1 VDRYDSCGMSAT
13 LTTSDYDPFTPEAIL
28 DAHTHDGALRDI
40 APAVYLERY
49 DVWAVARFADVQAML
64 KDWETF
70 TSTNRPFF
78 DPNAI
83 RPNILLTEDP
93 PDHNR
98 TRAVIMRSLSA
109 PALRRMKDEFDR
121 AAVELVDRLLESAP
135 THPVLDGHLDIAS
148 AYVLQVFPDILGLS
162 REGRH
167 HLLRFGDA
175 AFNAFGPANEIQRRG
190 MERAADAIAWVDRSV
205 KRDAV
210 DPDGLGGEMFKAA
223 DSGEITEGE
232 AELLVRTLFAAGSD
246 TTIYGIGNMI
256 RAFAE
261 NPDQWRIL
269 REDRSLVRNAFEE
282 VLRFESPSR
291 FGGRATK
298 GEAEVDGVRLP
309 AGARIMVMFLT
320 AGRDPRRWENPDT
333 FDIRRKVTGHINLG
347 YGIHACAGQ
356 ALARIEGQ
364 AILQALVD
372 RVAAIEPAGEPERA
386 INFQAHGHEHIP
398 VRLVPA

>member
-1 VDRYDSCGMSAT
+1 MSAT
-13 LTTSDYDPFTPEAIL
+13 AIDVPTSDYDPFTPEAIL
-28 DAHTHDGALRDI
+28 DAHTQDGKLRDI

-49 DVWAVARFADVQAML
+49 DVWAVARFEHVQRLL
-64 KDWETF
+64 KDYETF

-78 DPNAI
+78 DPKAI

-93 PDHNR
+93 PEHTR
-98 TRAVIMRSLSA
+98 TRSVIMRSLSA
-109 PALRRMKDEFDR
+109 PALRKMQAEFDR
-121 AAVELVDRLLESAP
+121 AAVALVDRLLQSGP
-135 THPVLDGHLDIAS
+135 DHVVDGHLDIAS
-148 AYVLQVFPDILGLS
+148 AYVLEVFPDILGLS
-162 REGRH
+162 KEGRH

-210 DPDGLGGEMFKAA
+210 DPDGLGGQMFKAA
-223 DSGEITEGE
+223 DAGEITEPE

-246 TTIYGIGNMI
+246 TTIYGIGSMI

-261 NPDQWRIL
+261 NPEQWQIL
-269 REDRSLVRNAFEE
+269 REDRKLVRNAFEE
-282 VLRFESPSR
+282 VLRYESPSR

-298 GEAEVDGVRLP
+298 DVTDLDGVTMP
-309 AGARIMVMFLT
+309 AGARIMVMFLA
-320 AGRDPRRWENPDT
+320 AGRDPRKWENPDT
-333 FDIRRKVTGHINLG
+333 FDIRRKVVGHINLG

-364 AILQALVD
+364 AILNALVD

-386 INFQAHGHEHIP
+386 VNFQAHGHEHIP

>member
-1 VDRYDSCGMSAT
+1 MSAT
-13 LTTSDYDPFTPEAIL
+13 PSSDYDPFTPEAIL
-28 DAHTHDGALRDI
+28 DAHTHDGALREI

-64 KDWETF
+64 KDWESF

-78 DPNAI
+78 DPKAI

-93 PDHNR
+93 PAHNR

-109 PALRRMKDEFDR
+109 PALRRMQEQFDR
-121 AAVELVDRLLESAP
+121 AAVELVDRLVERDG
-135 THPVLDGHLDIAS
+135 VIDGHLDIAS

-210 DPDGLGGEMFKAA
+210 DPDALGGEMFKAA
-223 DSGEITEGE
+223 DAGEITEQE

-246 TTIYGIGNMI
+246 TTIYGIGSMV

-261 NPDQWRIL
+261 NPEQWQVL

-282 VLRFESPSR
+282 VLRYESPSR

-298 GEAEVDGVRLP
+298 AEAEVDGVRLP
-309 AGARIMVMFLT
+309 AGARIMVMFLA
-320 AGRDPRRWENPDT
+320 AGRDPRRWERPDS
-333 FDIRRKVTGHINLG
+333 FDVRRKVTGHINLG

-364 AILQALVD
+364 AVLNALLD
-372 RVAAIEPAGEPERA
+372 RVASIEPAGEPERA
-386 INFQAHGHEHIP
+386 VNFQAHGHEHIP

>member
-1 VDRYDSCGMSAT
+1 MAAVTVDVP
-13 LTTSDYDPFTPEAIL
+13 TSDYDPFTPEAIL

-40 APAVYLERY
+40 APAVYLARY

-70 TSTNRPFF
+70 TSTDRPFF
-78 DPNAI
+78 DPKAI

-93 PDHNR
+93 PEHTR

-109 PALRRMKDEFDR
+109 PALRRMKDEFER
-121 AAVELVDRLLESAP
+121 AAVALVDRLLEHGP
-135 THPVLDGHLDIAS
+135 DHVVDGHLDIAS
-148 AYVLQVFPDILGLS
+148 AYVLQVFPDMLGLAK
-162 REGRH
+162 EGRH

-205 KRDAV
+205 KREAV
-210 DPDGLGGEMFKAA
+210 DPERLGGEMFKAA
-223 DSGEITEGE
+223 DAGEITEHE
-232 AELLVRTLFAAGSD
+232 AELLVRTLFSAGSD
-246 TTIYGIGNMI
+246 TTIYGIGSMI

-261 NPDQWRIL
+261 NPEQWRIL

-282 VLRFESPSR
+282 TLRYESPSR

-309 AGARIMVMFLT
+309 PGAKIMVMFLA
-320 AGRDPRRWENPDT
+320 AGRDPRRWENPDA
-333 FDIRRKVTGHINLG
+333 FDIRRKATGHINLG
-347 YGIHACAGQ
+347 YGIHTCAGQ
-356 ALARIEGQ
+356 ALARLEGQ
-364 AILQALVD
+364 AILSALVD
-372 RVAAIEPAGEPERA
+372 RVASIELAGTPERA
-386 INFQAHGHEHIP
+386 VNFQAHGHERIP

>member
-1 VDRYDSCGMSAT
+1 MSAT
-13 LTTSDYDPFTPEAIL
+13 VDVPTSDYDPFTEEAIL

-70 TSTNRPFF
+70 TSTTRPFF
-78 DPNAI
+78 DPKAI

-109 PALRRMKDEFDR
+109 PALRKLQDEFDR
-121 AAVELVDRLLESAP
+121 AAVALVDELLERGG
-135 THPVLDGHLDIAS
+135 VVDGHLDIAS
-148 AYVLQVFPDILGLS
+148 AYVLQVFPDVLGLS
-162 REGRH
+162 KEGRH

-190 MERAADAIAWVDRSV
+190 MERAAEAIAWVDRSV
-205 KRDAV
+205 KREAV
-210 DPDGLGGEMFKAA
+210 DPDGLGGAMFKAA
-223 DSGEITEGE
+223 DAGEITEHE

-246 TTIYGIGNMI
+246 TTIYGIGSMV

-261 NPDQWRIL
+261 HPEQWDLL
-269 REDRSLVRNAFEE
+269 REDRKLVRNAFEE
-282 VLRFESPSR
+282 VLRYDSPSR
-291 FGGRATK
+291 FGGRATNDVT
-298 GEAEVDGVRLP
+298 EIDGVTLP
-309 AGARIMVMFLT
+309 AGARIMVMFLA
-320 AGRDPRRWENPDT
+320 AGRDPRRWEAPDT
-333 FDIRRKVTGHINLG
+333 FDIRRKVVGHINLG

-364 AILQALVD
+364 AVLNALAD
-372 RVAAIEPAGEPERA
+372 RVQRIEPAGEPERA
-386 INFQAHGHEHIP
+386 VNFQAHGHEHIP

>member
-1 VDRYDSCGMSAT
+1 MSAAT
-13 LTTSDYDPFTPEAIL
+13 VGVPTSDYDPFTPEAIL

-70 TSTNRPFF
+70 TSTDRPFF
-78 DPNAI
+78 DPKAI

-109 PALRRMKDEFDR
+109 PALRKMKEEFDR
-121 AAVELVDRLLESAP
+121 AAVELVDRLLEQGD
-135 THPVLDGHLDIAS
+135 VVDGHLDIAS
-148 AYVLQVFPDILGLS
+148 AYVLQVFPDMLGLS

-210 DPDGLGGEMFKAA
+210 DPDRLGGEIFRAA
-223 DSGEITEGE
+223 DAGEITEQE

-246 TTIYGIGNMI
+246 TTIYGIGSMI

-261 NPDQWRIL
+261 NPEQWQVL
-269 REDRSLVRNAFEE
+269 REDRSLARNAFEE
-282 VLRFESPSR
+282 VLRYESPSR

-298 GEAEVDGVRLP
+298 GGAEVDGVRLP
-309 AGARIMVMFLT
+309 AGARIMVMFLA
-320 AGRDPRRWENPDT
+320 AGRDPRRWDRPDS

-364 AILQALVD
+364 AVLSALVD
-372 RVAAIEPAGEPERA
+372 RVAAIELAGEPERA
-386 INFQAHGHEHIP
+386 VNFQAHGHERIP
-398 VRLVPA
+398 VRLVAA

>member
-1 VDRYDSCGMSAT
+1 MSVTVDAP
-13 LTTSDYDPFTPEAIL
+13 TSDYDPFTEEAIL
-28 DAHTHDGALRDI
+28 DAHRYDGALRDI

-49 DVWAVARFADVQAML
+49 DVWAVARFEHVHQLL
-64 KDWETF
+64 KDHETF
-70 TSTNRPFF
+70 TSTDRPFF
-78 DPNAI
+78 DPKAI
-83 RPNILLTEDP
+83 RPAILLTEDP
-93 PDHNR
+93 PEHTR

-109 PALRRMKDEFDR
+109 PALRKMQEEFDR
-121 AAVELVDRLLESAP
+121 AAVALVDRLLERDDI
-135 THPVLDGHLDIAS
+135 VDGHLDIAS

-162 REGRH
+162 KEGRH

-190 MERAADAIAWVDRSV
+190 MERAAEAIAWVDRSV

-210 DPDGLGGEMFKAA
+210 DPDGLGGQMFKAA
-223 DSGEITEGE
+223 DTGEITEHE

-246 TTIYGIGNMI
+246 TTIYGIGSMM

-261 NPDQWRIL
+261 NPDQYQRV
-269 REDRSLVRNAFEE
+269 REEPKLVRNAFEE
-282 VLRFESPSR
+282 VLRYESPSR

-298 GEAEVDGVRLP
+298 AETELDGVTLP
-309 AGARIMVMFLT
+309 AGARIMVMFLA
-320 AGRDPRRWENPDT
+320 AGRDPRRWEDPDT
-333 FDIRRKVTGHINLG
+333 FDVARKVVGHINLG

-364 AILQALVD
+364 AVLNALVAK
-372 RVAAIEPAGEPERA
+372 VKAIEPAGEPERA
-386 INFQAHGHEHIP
+386 VNFQAHGHEHIP